1 MKKILAVAV
10 TSIALSFPCSAFAR
24 SKILVPAAQCDEIVG
39 FSYSTGGGDNMIQ
52 YAKILCKKQT
62 KNGLRY
68 FAHMPQK
75 LSKAGMLGKVT
86 GIRTLGRLST
96 DDTLEIV
103 ITDEVDK
110 AEFD

>member
-10 TSIALSFPCSAFAR
+10 MSIALTLPCSAFAR
-24 SKILVPAAQCDEIVG
+24 NKVLVPAAQCDEIVG

-62 KNGLRY
+62 KSGLRY

-75 LSKAGMLGKVT
+75 ISKAGMLGKFIGSRSV
-86 GIRTLGRLST
+86 GRLAT
-96 DDTLEIV
+96 DDTIEIV
-103 ITDEVDK
+103 ITNEVDK
-110 AEFD
+110 AKFD